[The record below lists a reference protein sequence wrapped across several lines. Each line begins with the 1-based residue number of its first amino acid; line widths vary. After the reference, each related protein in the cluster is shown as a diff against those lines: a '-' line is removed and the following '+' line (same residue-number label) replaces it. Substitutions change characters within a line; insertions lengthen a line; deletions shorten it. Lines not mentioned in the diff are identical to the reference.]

1 MRIPLYMTPIKI
13 MNKSKKISIGSR
25 ILFFGLNLFL
35 IAIVSLL
42 FYLIQPI
49 GTERII
55 HVPKGGINSII
66 TQLAAQNGN
75 ISVGFDKLLM
85 RFFGYPQSGWID
97 MKGALLTKADFL
109 YQLSHAKAA
118 TRAVTL
124 TPGETAYIFLK
135 QLSSELNLSFEVL
148 QREYEKMSR
157 FEDGW
162 IVPETY
168 NIPIGVDEKW
178 LVKYLIND
186 SLKRNEALSYE
197 LTGEYDSGKW
207 NRILTIASIIQKES
221 ADDDEM
227 PIVSSVIHNRLKIR
241 MKLQM
246 DGTLNYGQFSHT
258 KITPK
263 RIKEDT
269 SHYNTYAH
277 YGLPQ
282 NPVCA
287 VSKEAI
293 KAAVNPVE
301 SEYLYF
307 VKGENGKHLFT
318 KTYNEH
324 LKNISK

>member
-1 MRIPLYMTPIKI
+1 MISK
-13 MNKSKKISIGSR
+13 NKKINMGSR
-25 ILFFGLNLFL
+25 IFFFGLNLFL

-49 GTERII
+49 STERII

-66 TQLAAQNGN
+66 TQLGAQNDN
-75 ISVGFDKLLM
+75 ISIVLDKLLL
-85 RFFGYPQSGWID
+85 RFLGYPQSGWID
-97 MKGALLTKADFL
+97 MKDTLLTKADFL

-124 TPGETAYIFLK
+124 VPGETAYMFLK
-135 QLSSELNLSFEVL
+135 QLSEELNLSFDAL
-148 QREYEKMSR
+148 WLEYERLSR

-168 NIPIGVDEKW
+168 NIPLSTDEKW
-178 LVKYLIND
+178 LIRYLIND
-186 SLKRNEALSYE
+186 SAKRNEALSYE
-197 LTGEYDSGKW
+197 LTGEYDKEKW

-221 ADDDEM
+221 ADNDEM
-227 PIVSSVIHNRLKIR
+227 PIVSSVIHNRLEIR

-263 RIKEDT
+263 RIKEDI

-277 YGLPQ
+277 YGLPA

-293 KAAVNPVE
+293 KAAVNPTQ
-301 SEYLYF
+301 SKYLYF
-307 VKGENGKHLFT
+307 VKGANGKHLFT
-318 KTYNEH
+318 ETYSEH

>member
-1 MRIPLYMTPIKI
+1 MTPIKI

>member
-1 MRIPLYMTPIKI
+1 MS
-13 MNKSKKISIGSR
+13 NSKKISIGSR

-42 FYLIQPI
+42 FYLIQPV

-66 TQLAAQNGN
+66 TQLAAQNSN
-75 ISVGFDKLLM
+75 ISIGFDKLLL

-97 MKGALLTKADFL
+97 MGGTVLTKADYL

-124 TPGETAYIFLK
+124 IPGETAYIFLK
-135 QLSSELNLSFEVL
+135 QLSKEMNLSFGAL
-148 QREYEKMSR
+148 WREYERLSQ

-162 IVPETY
+162 IIPETY
-168 NIPIGVDEKW
+168 NIPLGVDEKW
-178 LVKYLIND
+178 LINYLIND
-186 SLKRNEALSYE
+186 SKKRNEALSRE
-197 LTGEYDSGKW
+197 LTGGYDEDKW

-221 ADDDEM
+221 ADNDEM

-258 KITPK
+258 KVTPK
-263 RIKEDT
+263 RIREDI

-277 YGLPQ
+277 YGLPES
-282 NPVCA
+282 PVCA

-293 KAAVNPVE
+293 KAAVNPE
-301 SEYLYF
+301 NSDYLYF
-307 VKGENGKHLFT
+307 VKSENGKHLFT

>member
-1 MRIPLYMTPIKI
+1 
-13 MNKSKKISIGSR
+13 MNNSKKISVGSR

-49 GTERII
+49 STERII
-55 HVPKGGINSII
+55 HIPKGRINSII
-66 TQLAAQNGN
+66 TQLAAQNSN
-75 ISVGFDKLLM
+75 ISVGFDKLLL

-97 MKGALLTKADFL
+97 MKSTLLTKADFL

-135 QLSSELNLSFEVL
+135 QLSDELNLSFDTL
-148 QREYEKMSR
+148 WREYEKLSR

-168 NIPIGVDEKW
+168 NIPLGVDEKW
-178 LVKYLIND
+178 LIKYFVND
-186 SLKRNEALSYE
+186 SMKRNETLSYE
-197 LTGEYDSGKW
+197 LTGEYDNDKW
-207 NRILTIASIIQKES
+207 NRVLTIASIIQKES
-221 ADDDEM
+221 ASIEEM
-227 PIVSSVIHNRLKIR
+227 PIVSSVIYNRLKIR

-258 KITPK
+258 KVTPK
-263 RIKEDT
+263 RIKEDI
-269 SHYNTYAH
+269 SHYNTYTH
-277 YGLPQ
+277 YGLPE

-293 KAAVNPVE
+293 KAAINPVE
-301 SEYLYF
+301 SDYLYF

-324 LKNISK
+324 LKNIGK